1 MNDDERT
8 SPKVTRKVHSP
19 ATANPQDDEVDGHSV
34 EYSHLLTI
42 LSVSSGMVG
51 VCLTAIGLIGIVKSL
66 NKLETFV
73 DDLLALG
80 TLFFMVAGALSFF
93 GMRTRLGKRWRNLV
107 RALDIIFC
115 IGMLS
120 VVVAAMLLT
129 WVVI

>member
-8 SPKVTRKVHSP
+8 SLKVTRKVHSP
-19 ATANPQDDEVDGHSV
+19 TTTNPPDDGEAPAV

-66 NKLETFV
+66 SKLETFV

-115 IGMLS
+115 IGMLT

>member
-1 MNDDERT
+1 MNEDDRT
-8 SPKVTRKVHSP
+8 TSRVSRQVHSP
-19 ATANPQDDEVDGHSV
+19 SSSHSPEHHVSAQSDE
-34 EYSHLLTI
+34 YAHLLTI

-66 NKLETFV
+66 SKVETVV

-80 TLFFMVAGALSFF
+80 TMFFMVAGALSFL

-107 RALDIIFC
+107 HALDIIFC
-115 IGMLS
+115 LGML
-120 VVVAAMLLT
+120 VVVLGAMLLT

>member
-1 MNDDERT
+1 MTDDELA
-8 SPKVTRKVHSP
+8 SPKVTRKVHAP
-19 ATANPQDDEVDGHSV
+19 AATAHDSAEGQAG
-34 EYSHLLTI
+34 EYTHLLTI

-51 VCLTAIGLIGIVKSL
+51 VCLTAIGLVGIVKSL
-66 NKLETFV
+66 SKLETVV

-93 GMRTRLGKRWRNLV
+93 GMRTRLGRRRNLV

-115 IGMLS
+115 IGMLV

>member
-19 ATANPQDDEVDGHSV
+19 STTNPPDDAEAPAV

-66 NKLETFV
+66 SKLETFV

-80 TLFFMVAGALSFF
+80 TMFFMVAGALSFF

-115 IGMLS
+115 IGMLT

>member
-1 MNDDERT
+1 MINDERT
-8 SPKVTRKVHSP
+8 TARVTHTVHSP
-19 ATANPQDDEVDGHSV
+19 ASSVTPSDADGPAV
-34 EYSHLLTI
+34 EYTHLLTI

-66 NKLETFV
+66 NKIETIV

-80 TLFFMVAGALSFF
+80 TLLFMVAGALSFF
-93 GMRTRLGKRWRNLV
+93 GMRTRLGKRPHLV
-107 RALDIIFC
+107 HTLDLIFC
-115 IGMLS
+115 IGMLT